1 MRASGTSLTPAFSR
15 VHMSLDLTRIDAVCF
30 DIDGTLAD
38 TDDHLVAQIASALDA
53 IPLVDGREAS
63 RLARRIV
70 MSAETPVN
78 AAYGALDRIG
88 LDDEFSRLK
97 DLVKRLRQQK
107 HRSDEHN
114 VDAADEA
121 LHDLVP
127 GVDQML
133 HQLAERYPMSTIST
147 GGVPRIEAFLQH
159 YSVRDLFTVVVGAQT
174 TPRMKPYPDPLFY
187 AAEAMDV
194 DPARC
199 LFVGDT
205 TVDMETAKAAGAQ
218 AVGVLCGFGTEDEL
232 VSAGA
237 DLILATTSDAL
248 PVLMP
253 FAATSPESAEPTAP
267 PPNPSTGNAPA
278 SSS

>member
-1 MRASGTSLTPAFSR
+1 
-15 VHMSLDLTRIDAVCF
+15 MSLDLTRIDAVCF

-53 IPLVDGREAS
+53 LPLVDGREAS

-88 LDDEFSRLK
+88 LDDELARLK
-97 DLVKRLRQQK
+97 ALVRRLRQK
-107 HRSDEHN
+107 TRHRDGRNPEATDE
-114 VDAADEA
+114 V

-127 GVDQML
+127 DVDQML
-133 HQLAERYPMSTIST
+133 HALSVRYPMSTIST
-147 GGVPRIEAFLQH
+147 GGVLRIEAFLRH
-159 YSVRDLFTVVVGAQT
+159 YGVRDLFTVVVGAQT
-174 TPRMKPYPDPLFY
+174 TPRMKPYPDPLLY

-199 LFVGDT
+199 VFVGDT
-205 TVDMETAKAAGAQ
+205 TVDMETAKGAGAQ

-237 DLILATTSDAL
+237 DLILATTSDVL
-248 PVLMP
+248 PILMP
-253 FAATSPESAEPTAP
+253 FAATTPESAEPTAP
-267 PPNPSTGNAPA
+267 PPNPTTGNAPV

>member
-1 MRASGTSLTPAFSR
+1 
-15 VHMSLDLTRIDAVCF
+15 MSLDLTRIDAVCF

-78 AAYGALDRIG
+78 AAYGMLDRLG

-97 DLVKRLRQQK
+97 GLVKRLRTQQVRDQI
-107 HRSDEHN
+107 HIA
-114 VDAADEA
+114 DAADEV
-121 LHDLVP
+121 LHDLVAD
-127 GVDQML
+127 VDQML
-133 HQLAERYPMSTIST
+133 HQLAERFPMSTIST
-147 GGVPRIEAFLQH
+147 GGVARIEAFLQH
-159 YSVRDLFTVVVGAQT
+159 YGVRDLFTSVIGAQT
-174 TPRMKPYPDPLFY
+174 TPRMKPYPDPLLY

-199 LFVGDT
+199 VFVGDT

-237 DLILATTSDAL
+237 DLILATTSDVL

-253 FAATSPESAEPTAP
+253 FAPTSPESATPSAP
-267 PPNPSTGNAPA
+267 SPNPSTGNAPTT
-278 SSS
+278 SG

>member
-1 MRASGTSLTPAFSR
+1 
-15 VHMSLDLTRIDAVCF
+15 MSLDLTRIDAVCF

-78 AAYGALDRIG
+78 AAYGALDKLG
-88 LDDEFSRLK
+88 LDDELARLK
-97 DLVKRLRQQK
+97 SLVKRLRTQQVRDQI
-107 HRSDEHN
+107 H
-114 VDAADEA
+114 VADAADEVH
-121 LHDLVP
+121 HDIVAD
-127 GVDQML
+127 VDQML

-159 YSVRDLFTVVVGAQT
+159 YGVRDLFTVVVGAQT
-174 TPRMKPYPDPLFY
+174 TPRMKPHPDPLLY
-187 AAEAMDV
+187 AAEAMNV

-199 LFVGDT
+199 VFVGDT

-232 VSAGA
+232 VRAGA
-237 DLILATTSDAL
+237 DLILATTSDVL

-253 FAATSPESAEPTAP
+253 FESDGESADPRAA

>member
-1 MRASGTSLTPAFSR
+1 
-15 VHMSLDLTRIDAVCF
+15 MSLDLSRIDAVCF

-53 IPLVDGREAS
+53 LPLVEGREAS

-70 MSAETPVN
+70 MSAVTPVN

-88 LDDEFSRLK
+88 LDDELARLK
-97 DLVKRLRQQK
+97 AMVRRLRQTTR
-107 HRSDEHN
+107 HREGRNPEAVDE
-114 VDAADEA
+114 VP
-121 LHDLVP
+121 HDLVP
-127 GVDQML
+127 DVDEML
-133 HQLAERYPMSTIST
+133 HALAPRYPMSTIST

-159 YSVRDLFTVVVGAQT
+159 YGVRDLFTAVVGAQT
-174 TPRMKPYPDPLFY
+174 TPRMKPSPDPLLY
-187 AAEAMDV
+187 AADAMDV

-199 LFVGDT
+199 VFVGDT
-205 TVDMETAKAAGAQ
+205 TVDMETAKAAGAL

-237 DLILATTSDAL
+237 DLILATTSDVL

-253 FAATSPESAEPTAP
+253 IESPSRESAEPTAL
-267 PPNPSTGNAPA
+267 PPNPETGNAPA